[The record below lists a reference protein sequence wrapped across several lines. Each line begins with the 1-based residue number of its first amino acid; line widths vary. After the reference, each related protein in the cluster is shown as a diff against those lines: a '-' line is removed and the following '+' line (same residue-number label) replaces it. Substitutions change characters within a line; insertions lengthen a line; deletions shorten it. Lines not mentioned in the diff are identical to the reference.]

1 MRNEKALIGLLRG
14 MVELLA
20 EEARRNPEFAAR
32 LDDLLSVLPPPPA
45 RASKTEKADAK
56 LLPDVHAE
64 LAARGEAEFQH
75 WLVSQPVQVLRGLI
89 RAHDLD
95 SPRRTIKWKDAEKL
109 AAFIADG
116 LRARL
121 SRGSSFIGRGSTK

>member
-20 EEARRNPEFAAR
+20 DEARRNPDFAAR
-32 LDDLLSVLPPPPA
+32 LDDLLSALTTPTAPA
-45 RASKTEKADAK
+45 RKAAK
-56 LLPDVHAE
+56 AHAELLPDVHAE
-64 LAARGEAEFQH
+64 LAARGEAEFHH
-75 WLVSQPVQVLRGLI
+75 WLVGQPVQVLRGLI

-95 SPRRTIKWKDAEKL
+95 SPRRTIRWKDAEKL

-121 SRGSSFIGRGSTK
+121 SRGSAFIGREPTE